1 MNFLESLPQYPV
13 ATITLIIVIVTVFA
27 TLIETISKKKNR
39 E

>member
-1 MNFLESLPQYPV
+1 MSFLKALPQYPI
-13 ATITLIIVIVTVFA
+13 ATITLIIVMVTIFA